1 MKNRFTAS
9 LHLALLLAL
18 LASTSSVSAQ
28 PVYAPPTPVP
38 APQKVTEIKT
48 TNIMDLR
55 LGVTSLVFSSEG
67 VKYVYTPYGMDI
79 QTEAPVYLLMLVS
92 ELRRAQSISFVAY
105 ASADANQRA
114 NGLLDVHDLTL
125 NYDSLK

>member
-1 MKNRFTAS
+1 MKNRFTT
-9 LHLALLLAL
+9 LLRLALLLAL

-28 PVYAPPTPVP
+28 PVYAPPTP
-38 APQKVTEIKT
+38 QKVTEIKT
-48 TNIMDLR
+48 ANIKDLR
-55 LGVTSLVFSSEG
+55 LGVTSLVFNSDG

-79 QTEAPVYLLMLVS
+79 QTGVPAYLLMLVS
-92 ELRRAQSISFVAY
+92 ELRRAESISFVAY